1 MKTQRLLV
9 SVLGA
14 IHARLVG
21 VEDETEHTARIIG
34 TVVGKLDTLVDLV
47 VAMRGD
53 LETMRSRLIE
63 DASRRGEELHR
74 HERAILGHETRLH
87 RLERAA
93 SGSR

>member
-1 MKTQRLLV
+1 MRTQRLLV
-9 SVLGA
+9 SMLGA

-21 VEDETEHTARIIG
+21 VEDETEHTARILG

-53 LETMRSRLIE
+53 LDSMRSRLIE

-74 HERAILGHETRLH
+74 QQRALLGHEARLH
-87 RLERAA
+87 KLERAA
-93 SGSR
+93 GGIR